1 MASTAS
7 EWVLKSTLASP
18 VGLPLG
24 ANSNSTLTGDN
35 GEKNYKTNNWLN
47 KGILRKLHISKKQR
61 KTSWVCFSSRV
72 FQYLPL
78 LTDLGDRAVQE

>member
-35 GEKNYKTNNWLN
+35 GEKNYNPKKK
-47 KGILRKLHISKKQR
+47 KGI
-61 KTSWVCFSSRV
+61 F
-72 FQYLPL
+72 
-78 LTDLGDRAVQE
+78 